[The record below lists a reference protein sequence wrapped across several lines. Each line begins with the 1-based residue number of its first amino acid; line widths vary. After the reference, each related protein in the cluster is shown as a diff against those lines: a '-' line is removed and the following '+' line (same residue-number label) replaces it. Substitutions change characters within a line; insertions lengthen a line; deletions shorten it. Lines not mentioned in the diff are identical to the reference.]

1 MERVQKLIAQ
11 AGIASRR
18 KAEELILQGKVKV
31 DGVII
36 SELGYKAKKGAVIE
50 VDGKA
55 IEKEEKVYFVLNKPK
70 NVLSSV
76 SDDRGRKTVVD
87 LIDVSKRIFPIGR
100 LDYDTTGVLLLSNDG
115 DFANELIHPRY
126 HVEKEYDVT
135 IKGILKSEDIKNLQ
149 NGIVLDGKKT
159 LPAKVVVIN
168 KDLKTNISNL
178 QLTIKEG
185 RNHQVKK
192 MMEYFGFKV
201 TKLNRKRFGCI
212 DLKGLN
218 IGEYRKLKPFE
229 IKKLKSLTKV
239 SEELK

>member
-31 DGVII
+31 DGVVI

>member
-87 LIDVSKRIFPIGR
+87 LIAVSKRIFPIGR